1 MRDGIAVTKWAP
13 PSPEVKQ
20 ALMEAQRR
28 APGGKILE
36 TGWFRPSCERIM
48 LAGDDENL
56 WAQVLSEGGHEVLLK
71 PFVSEEV
78 VRSISCAVAQRGC
91 EDL

>member
-1 MRDGIAVTKWAP
+1 
-13 PSPEVKQ
+13 
-20 ALMEAQRR
+20 
-28 APGGKILE
+28 
-36 TGWFRPSCERIM
+36 M

-56 WAQVLSEGGHEVLLK
+56 WVQVLSEGGHDVLLK

-91 EDL
+91 EACCDSPSRLS